1 MAVQLKLLILDTSLK
16 QRNTIKRA
24 LAHLN
29 VFKVLEVK
37 NSEAALSLLK
47 KQAVDLI
54 ITGLN
59 VGNIDG
65 WRFARMIRSGLLR
78 TPKNTPIVLTASNH
92 FERIADTTARSY
104 GIDAVVTEQK
114 MQQLPQ
120 ILANVLSSHLEKSSR
135 LNLLLIEPNQIQA
148 DEISHYLKDTFI
160 VSQVTNAKDAM
171 ALFQQKTYSIV
182 LINSMAQLSPCVE
195 DLVSSFL
202 KLKENQAIVTI
213 IDTDDANVAE
223 QLLLSGVSDFIRV
236 PYSQPL
242 LNKVCDQAAR
252 REDFMV
258 SYAEFASKVE
268 QLSQSQQRYKD
279 LFSAHQRI
287 LHHLNTVVLELDE
300 KGMIR
305 FINPA
310 WESLLGHDFKSS
322 LTKEFSQFCIPE
334 FKSKLQNSI
343 TAILNG
349 HFQQQTLQLQ
359 LQHKLGNPIWVECR
373 LQSIKSDK
381 TRTSITA
388 SIDNIHERKQ
398 AEFQLQHLALHDTL
412 TGLHNRHYFDLSLN
426 QLCKDTKEQKQHA
439 LLYIDLDHFKVI
451 NDSLGH
457 QQGDIV
463 LKKAAKLF
471 QHAITEGHI
480 LCRIG
485 GDEFAVLL
493 QGIELLDAYT
503 IAESLCQSIEKYQF
517 KTMERDYSISC
528 SIGLTMISEDNKD
541 ATECLK
547 QSDIAL
553 YVAKNKGRNLVHC
566 FSNTDDDSEKM
577 MSKLAWTRQVRLAL
591 EQDQIELHF
600 QPIWDFKQQ
609 KVAYFETLLRLR
621 IDNELIYPS
630 QFIPPLELISDMN
643 LLDHR
648 VVKTAI
654 SNAAQHP
661 ILNKIAINLS
671 AQAFSDEG
679 LLPLIEDTLKYYK
692 VNPKRIVFE
701 ITESASIS
709 NLAAT
714 RTMIEHLK
722 IMGCGFSIDDFGTGF
737 STFSYLKQLPADQV
751 KIDGSFVK
759 DMLNDP
765 IDLAL
770 VKAIK
775 DISHSLNKTCVAEFV
790 EDLSTFNA
798 LKDIGVDYAQG
809 YLISKPLKAE
819 DIAEQLKKIT
829 LCKTYN

>member
-37 NSEAALSLLK
+37 NSETALSLLK
-47 KQAVDLI
+47 NQAVDLI

-59 VGNIDG
+59 IGSIDG
-65 WRFARMIRSGLLR
+65 WRFSRMIRSGLLR
-78 TPKNTPIVLTASNH
+78 TPKNTPIVLTAPNH

-104 GIDAVVTEQK
+104 GIDAVVIEQK

-135 LNLLLIEPNQIQA
+135 LNLLLIEPNQSQA
-148 DEISHYLKDTFI
+148 DEISVYLKDTFI
-160 VSQVTNAKDAM
+160 VSQVTNSKDAIS
-171 ALFQQKTYSIV
+171 LFQQNSYSIV
-182 LINSMAQLSPCVE
+182 LINSIAELSPSTE
-195 DLVSSFL
+195 GLVSLFL
-202 KLKENQAIVTI
+202 KLKANQAIVTI

-223 QLLLSGVSDFIRV
+223 QLLLSGVSDFVRL
-236 PYSQPL
+236 PFSQPL

-252 REDFMV
+252 REDFMR
-258 SYAEFASKVE
+258 SYAEFATKVE
-268 QLSQSQQRYKD
+268 QLSLSQQRYKD

-300 KGMIR
+300 KGTIR

-310 WESLLGHDFKSS
+310 WETLLGHDFKSS
-322 LTKEFSQFCIPE
+322 LTKELSQFCIPE
-334 FKSKLQNSI
+334 FKVKLQNSI
-343 TAILNG
+343 TAILKG
-349 HFQQQTLQLQ
+349 EFQHQNLQLQ
-359 LQHKLGNPIWVECR
+359 LQHKLGDPIWVECR

-426 QLCKDTKEQKQHA
+426 QLCKDTKDQKQHA

-451 NDSLGH
+451 NDTLGH

-463 LKKAAKLF
+463 LKKSAKLF

-493 QGIELLDAYT
+493 QDIALLDAYA
-503 IAESLCQSIEKYQF
+503 IAETLCQSIEKYQF
-517 KTMERDYSISC
+517 KTIERDYSISC
-528 SIGLTMISEDNKD
+528 SVGLTMISDENND
-541 ATECLK
+541 ANECLK

-553 YVAKNKGRNLVHC
+553 YVAKNRGRNLVHC
-566 FSNTDDDSEKM
+566 FSNADDESEKM
-577 MSKLAWTRQVRLAL
+577 MAKLAWTRQVRIAL

-600 QPIWDFKQQ
+600 QPIWDFKQE

-621 IDNELIYPS
+621 INNELIYPN

-643 LLDHR
+643 LLDHS
-648 VVKTAI
+648 VIKTAI
-654 SNAAQHP
+654 CNAAQHS

-679 LLPLIEDTLKYYK
+679 LLPLIKDTLIHYK
-692 VNPKRIVFE
+692 VDPQRIVFE
-701 ITESASIS
+701 ITESASIR
-709 NLAAT
+709 NLSAT

-722 IMGCGFSIDDFGTGF
+722 TLGCGFSIDDFGTGF

-775 DISHSLNKTCVAEFV
+775 DISHSLNKTCVAECV
-790 EDLSTFNA
+790 EDLPTFNA
-798 LKDIGVDYAQG
+798 LKEIGVDYAQG
-809 YLISKPLKAE
+809 YLISRPLKAE
-819 DIAEQLKKIT
+819 DVSEQLKKIT
-829 LCKTYN
+829 LYKTSN